1 MKLRDKE
8 KGRCANEDKDDEGR
22 ESERERKRE
31 RRKVETM
38 EEITGEEAPC
48 KPWSREKQVTRVL
61 LKRRHFRFPG
71 RLSRPGRLEKR

>member
-22 ESERERKRE
+22 ESERERE